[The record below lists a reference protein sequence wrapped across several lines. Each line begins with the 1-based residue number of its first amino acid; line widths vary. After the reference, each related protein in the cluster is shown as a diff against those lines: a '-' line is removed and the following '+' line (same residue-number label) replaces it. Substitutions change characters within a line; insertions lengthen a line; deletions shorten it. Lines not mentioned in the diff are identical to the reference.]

1 MCGEEEPRL
10 WLGYEERRGCW
21 RAEGAERAGEC
32 VGQGVALGSD
42 SLRYFNGWRVECVAA
57 GRSPR
62 IRSSVTS
69 SGCVCFTKRTSAVHT

>member
-1 MCGEEEPRL
+1 MVEEEP
-10 WLGYEERRGCW
+10 GCG
-21 RAEGAERAGEC
+21 RAVSQSCGGQSGEC
-32 VGQGVALGSD
+32 VGLDVVLGSD

-69 SGCVCFTKRTSAVHT
+69 SGPVCFTK